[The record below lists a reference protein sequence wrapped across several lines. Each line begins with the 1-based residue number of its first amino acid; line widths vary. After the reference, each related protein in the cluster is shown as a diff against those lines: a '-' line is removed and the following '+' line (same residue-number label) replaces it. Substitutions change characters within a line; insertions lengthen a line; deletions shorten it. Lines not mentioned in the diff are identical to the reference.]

1 MPRYVAFL
9 RGVMPTNCRMAAL
22 RQAFEAGGFEDVKTV
37 LASGNVVFEARKAPV
52 ATLERKVEAA
62 ILAGLGRTFDTYVR
76 PREMLQAM
84 LDRDPFAPFRLPA
97 DAKRVVTFLRTPP
110 VIPNLPPVLNEA
122 RIVAV
127 EGCEVYTTYQRGAE
141 TPDFMKL
148 IEQAFG
154 KQQTTRTWDTVRK
167 CALAGSPT

>member
-9 RGVMPTNCRMAAL
+9 RGVMPTNCRMTDL
-22 RQAFEAGGFEDVKTV
+22 RQAFEAGGFERVKTV
-37 LASGNVVFEARKAPV
+37 LASGNVAFDARKAPV
-52 ATLERKVEAA
+52 ATLERRVEAA
-62 ILAGLGRTFDTYVR
+62 IRAGLGRTFEAFVR
-76 PREMLQAM
+76 PSDELQAI

-97 DAKRVVTFLRTPP
+97 DVKRVVTFLRAAP
-110 VIPNLPPVLNEA
+110 VVPKLPVVLNEA

-127 EGCEVYTTYQRGAE
+127 DGCEAYTTYRRGAR

-154 KQQTTRTWDTVRK
+154 KHQTTRTWDTVRK
-167 CALAGSPT
+167 CAAA

>member
-9 RGVMPTNCRMAAL
+9 RGVMPTNCRMAEL
-22 RQAFEAGGFEDVKTV
+22 RAAFEAGGFAKVKTV
-37 LASGNVVFEARKAPV
+37 LASGNVVFDTRTAPV

-62 ILAGLGRTFDTYVR
+62 IFAGLGRTFETFVR
-76 PREMLQAM
+76 PHDVLQAM
-84 LDRDPFAPFRLPA
+84 LERDPFAPFRLPA

-110 VIPNLPPVLNEA
+110 VVPKLPVVLNEA

-127 EGCEVYTTYQRGAE
+127 EGCEVFTTYHRGAV

-167 CALAGSPT
+167 CTLA

>member
-9 RGVMPTNCRMAAL
+9 RGVMPTNCRMADL
-22 RQAFEAGGFEDVKTV
+22 RAAFEAGGFANVKTV
-37 LASGNVVFEARKAPV
+37 LASGNVAFDARQAPV

-62 ILAGLGRTFDTYVR
+62 IVAGLGRTFETFVR
-76 PREMLQAM
+76 PNDMLQAM

-110 VIPNLPPVLNEA
+110 VVPKLPLVLNEA

-127 EGCEVYTTYQRGAE
+127 EGCELFTTYQRGAE

-148 IEQAFG
+148 IEQAVG

-167 CALAGSPT
+167 CAQA